1 MSHISTDIL
10 NVYNTYFQKPYYVG
24 KSENTVA
31 TEPYK
36 LVQQNAKMSNQ
47 INGIDITEKIN
58 GVEVF
63 LPITLRSNTDML
75 KIACATIR
83 VTNKKTIIRTAVS
96 ERMGT
101 IKEQFQVGDYVFT
114 IKGVL
119 ISETRGFPTQE
130 VQKLKALFESRTSVY
145 LDNAYAE
152 QFMPGENRIA
162 IESLEFPEQEGKHI
176 RFRPFVLVCETDYVD
191 TLEVAP

>member
-10 NVYNTYFQKPYYVG
+10 EVYNTYFQKPYYVG
-24 KSENTVA
+24 KSNNSSIV
-31 TEPYK
+31 EPYRIATK
-36 LVQQNAKMSNQ
+36 DIELSNT
-47 INGIDITEKIN
+47 INGINIKEKIN

-63 LPITLRSNTDML
+63 LPITLRDNLHVL

-96 ERMGT
+96 ERIGT
-101 IKEQFQVGDYVFT
+101 VKEQFQVGDYVFS

-119 ISETRGFPTQE
+119 ISGTRGFPTNE
-130 VQKLKALFESRTSVY
+130 VQTLKAIFESNASVF

-191 TLEVAP
+191 SLEVK

>member
-1 MSHISTDIL
+1 MSSVSTDIL
-10 NVYNTYFQKPYYVG
+10 QVYNTYFQKPYYVG
-24 KSENTVA
+24 KSDTTVVIAPYQVASKA
-31 TEPYK
+31 TE
-36 LVQQNAKMSNQ
+36 LSNR
-47 INGIDITEKIN
+47 INGIDIREIIN

-63 LPITLRSNTDML
+63 LPVTLKNDVHIL
-75 KIACATIR
+75 KIPCATIR

-96 ERMGT
+96 ERIGT
-101 IKEQFQVGDYVFT
+101 IKEQFKIGDYIFT

-119 ISETRGFPTQE
+119 ISETRSFPTIE
-130 VQKLKALFESRTSVY
+130 VQKLKALFESNTSVY

-152 QFMPGENRIA
+152 QFMQGENRIA

-191 TLEVAP
+191 SLEVQ

>member
-10 NVYNTYFQKPYYVG
+10 QIYNTYFQKPYSVG
-24 KSENTVA
+24 KTENAVIV
-31 TEPYK
+31 EPYQVASK
-36 LVQQNAKMSNQ
+36 STDPNKQ

-63 LPITLRSNTDML
+63 LPITLRSDTDIL

-96 ERMGT
+96 ERIGT

-119 ISETRGFPTQE
+119 ISETRGFPTYE
-130 VQKLKALFESRTSVY
+130 VQKLKSLFESRTSVY
-145 LDNAYAE
+145 LDNAYVE

-176 RFRPFVLVCETDYVD
+176 RFRPFVLVCETDYVES
-191 TLEVAP
+191 LEVD

>member
-1 MSHISTDIL
+1 MSHISIDLL
-10 NVYNTYFQKPYYVG
+10 NVYNTYFQKPYSIG
-24 KSENTVA
+24 KTENAVIV
-31 TEPYK
+31 EPY
-36 LVQQNAKMSNQ
+36 QIAKRDTELSNQ
-47 INGIDITEKIN
+47 INGIDIKEKIN

-63 LPITLRSNTDML
+63 LPVTLRNDLQTL

-96 ERMGT
+96 ERIGT
-101 IKEQFQVGDYVFT
+101 IKEQFQVGDYMFT

-119 ISETRGFPTQE
+119 ISETRGFPTNE
-130 VQKLKALFESRTSVY
+130 VQKLKSLFESRKSVY

-162 IESLEFPEQEGKHI
+162 IESLEFPEQEGKLI
-176 RFRPFVLVCETDYVD
+176 RFRPFTLVCETDYVD
-191 TLEVAP
+191 SLEVK

>member
-1 MSHISTDIL
+1 MSSVSTDIL
-10 NVYNTYFQKPYYVG
+10 QVYNTYFQKPYHVG
-24 KSENTVA
+24 KSDTTVVVA
-31 TEPYK
+31 PYQLAKKDTE
-36 LVQQNAKMSNQ
+36 LSNR
-47 INGIDITEKIN
+47 INGIDIKEKIN

-63 LPITLRSNTDML
+63 LPVTLKNDLHTL

-96 ERMGT
+96 ERIGT

-119 ISETRGFPTQE
+119 ISETREFPTLE

-145 LDNAYAE
+145 LENAYAE
-152 QFMPGENRIA
+152 QFMPGENRIV
-162 IESLEFPEQEGKHI
+162 IESMEFPELEGKHI

-191 TLEVAP
+191 SLEVQ